1 MNRQK
6 LTILIILFLSFRLFS
21 QSNEIRDF
29 IVTSAGDTIYV
40 DKIKKKNDK
49 IIVKKDKKKTKY
61 SAEKIQSYYL
71 SKKNEY
77 YEKVISPF
85 VVKDNSYDSK
95 SDRYDYRKREMSFL
109 KEKVDNNR
117 VNYTFLQRLTNGKVK
132 LFSYTIKQA
141 GGVITPSNPI
151 PTPGNSD
158 TSYYIAVYD
167 SKPER
172 IELDSFFGNKL
183 KYEAYSVLRLYLN
196 ENKEI
201 LSKLDSLYQ
210 SKHKGMIKR
219 ILEIINEYNRW
230 LELKK

>member
-1 MNRQK
+1 MK
-6 LTILIILFLSFRLFS
+6 KIVFKYFIITFIFCFS
-21 QSNEIRDF
+21 QLYAQKSDF
-29 IVTSAGDTIYV
+29 IVTKTNDTIYV

-61 SAEKIQSYYL
+61 SSEEIQSYYL
-71 SKKNEY
+71 SKENEY
-77 YEKVISPF
+77 YEKTISPF
-85 VVKDNSYDSK
+85 VVKDDSYDPK

-117 VNYTFLQRLTNGKVK
+117 VSYTFLKRLTNGKVK
-132 LFSYTIKQA
+132 LFSYTIKQSR
-141 GGVITPSNPI
+141 GLMTPSNPNPI
-151 PTPGNSD
+151 TGSD
-158 TSYYIAVYD
+158 TSYFIALYD

-201 LSKLDSLYQ
+201 LSKLNSLYQ